1 MVDTQFFADSPE
13 SVGVDPEKLALL
25 FERVQQEITEGLLPA
40 CQVAIAREGKLAA
53 LKSFGDATNDNLF
66 SIFSATKAMT
76 SAAGWL
82 LIQEGKLAIDE
93 RVAETIPEFGS
104 NSKENITVEML
115 FTHTAG
121 LPYAPFRPTDWND
134 PKRRSERYSQWTLNW
149 QPGTRFE
156 YHPTSSMWVIAEL
169 IERKTNTSFAE
180 FVRERIALP
189 LGLSDMYVGA
199 PESVHGRI
207 KDVAHV
213 GEAMTAAD
221 FEALGMPVPPETE
234 VTPEALLAFNTSEIR
249 QVPVPGGGGHMGAG
263 EIALFYQALLN
274 GGRSQGGEQIW
285 TQQTLDYAFEVRNT
299 FPDMLGV
306 TANRALGVVIAG
318 DKRRNG
324 RGFGHTNSE
333 RAVGHNGAGGQL
345 AWGDQDSGIS
355 LGYVTN
361 GHDAHMVR
369 QARRGISISN
379 KAAVCALTT

>member
-1 MVDTQFFADSPE
+1 MVDTHFFADSPE
-13 SVGVDPEKLALL
+13 AVGIDPAKLELL
-25 FERVQQEITEGLLPA
+25 FERVQQEINEGVLPA
-40 CQVAIAREGKLAA
+40 CQVAVARHGKLAA
-53 LKSFGDATNDNLF
+53 LASYGDATNDHLF

-82 LIQEGKLAIDE
+82 LIQEGKLDIDE
-93 RVAETIPEFGS
+93 RVAKTIPEFAS

-149 QPGTRFE
+149 EPGSRYE

-169 IERKTNTSFAE
+169 IERKSNRGFAD
-180 FVRERIALP
+180 FVRERIAIP
-189 LGLSDMYVGA
+189 LGLPDMHVGA
-199 PESVHGRI
+199 PESVHPRI

-249 QVPVPGGGGHMGAG
+249 EVPVPGGGGHMSAG

-274 GGRSQGGEQIW
+274 DGRSLGGEQIW
-285 TQQTLDYAFEVRNT
+285 TKDTLEYAFKVRNN
-299 FPDMLGV
+299 FPDMLGIP
-306 TANRALGVVIAG
+306 ANRALGVVISG

-333 RAVGHNGAGGQL
+333 RTVGHNGAGGQL
-345 AWGDQDSGIS
+345 AWGDQETGIS

-361 GHDAHMVR
+361 GHDAHVVR

-379 KAAVCALTT
+379 KAAVCGLAT